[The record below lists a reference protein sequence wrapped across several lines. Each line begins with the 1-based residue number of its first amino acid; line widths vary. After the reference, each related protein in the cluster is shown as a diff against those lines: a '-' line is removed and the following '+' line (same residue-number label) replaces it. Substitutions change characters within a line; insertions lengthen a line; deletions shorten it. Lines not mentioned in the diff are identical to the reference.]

1 MSNKP
6 VKGLRVGNYRITPL
20 GLCTLAVLVLAIA
33 AAIIIPVF
41 HPFDTA
47 DRTVVAINA
56 TLAPIAQPAE
66 EDSEDEEGPVVT
78 PTPSPTPEPQLRVAT
93 IRSLG
98 EIAMQQNLLYSVVDG
113 NEFNFFEMFS
123 EIAPVMA
130 DADYT
135 VADVEGTLGGTVSTS
150 GSNAMNTPPSLI
162 GTLQDCGVDMLML
175 ANDHALDGGFQELQA
190 TVQNCVDAGMGYVGA
205 ALSAEEKAQPKIVSI
220 NGIKVAF
227 LAYTETLNGNEKK
240 ADAAATDYG
249 VNLISKSNAVTD
261 IAAAR
266 EAGADIVVCYV
277 SWGEM
282 LNQKITESQQK
293 IAKILNKAG
302 VDVIIG
308 YNPHV
313 VQPASW
319 LESTDSDG
327 TVRRTLCLGATGNF
341 LSDSRSQYSDSG
353 VIFQFTIEETEFGK
367 FAITSPVYIPTYVWR
382 SGEEGGKYTY
392 RTLAV
397 GQWLEDQPEDMAY
410 SDVQRMRQ
418 VWAEIQ
424 NIMGTEVATVAAE

>member
-6 VKGLRVGNYRITPL
+6 VKGVRIGNYRITPL
-20 GLCTLAVLVLAIA
+20 GLATLAVLILIILAVIL
-33 AAIIIPVF
+33 IPILK
-41 HPFDTA
+41 PFGAQDRVITA
-47 DRTVVAINA
+47 VNTTV
-56 TLAPIAQPAE
+56 APTSDPSGQ
-66 EDSEDEEGPVVT
+66 DGPVVT
-78 PTPSPTPEPQLRVAT
+78 AKPTATPEPKLRSAT

-113 NEFNFFEMFS
+113 NEYNFFEMFS

-135 VADVEGTLGGTVSTS
+135 IADVEGTLGGTVSTS
-150 GSNAMNTPPSLI
+150 GSGAMNTPPSLI

-175 ANDHALDGGFQELQA
+175 ANDHALDGGFQEQQA
-190 TVQNCVDAGMGYVGA
+190 TVQNCIDAGMAYVGA
-205 ALSAEEKAQPKIVSI
+205 ATSAEEKATPKIISI
-220 NGIKVAF
+220 NGINVGF
-227 LAYTETLNGNEKK
+227 VAYTESLNGNEKK

-282 LNQKITESQQK
+282 LNQKITDNQQK
-293 IAKILNKAG
+293 IAQVLNRAG
-302 VDVIIG
+302 ADVIIG

-313 VQPASW
+313 VQPATW
-319 LESTDSDG
+319 LEYTDKSDG
-327 TVRRTLCLGATGNF
+327 SVHRTLCLGATGNF

-353 VIFQFTIEETEFGK
+353 IIFEFTIEETEYGK
-367 FAITSPVYIPTYVWR
+367 FAITNPVYIPTYVWR
-382 SGEEGGKYTY
+382 SGEEGEKYTY

-397 GQWLEDQPEDMAY
+397 GQWLEDQPDDMAY

-424 NIMGTEVATVAAE
+424 NIMGSEVATVAAE